1 MTTDM
6 QFKKVAIIGV
16 GLIGGSIAMVLRAKG
31 LCGHITGIGRSM
43 ENLGTAKKLGI
54 IDSFTREIEDGVKD
68 ADLVIVAVPV
78 LKTPEV
84 IKQAVPFLKPGA
96 IVTDVGSVKAAIVE
110 AVDAMLPEGI
120 YFVGAHPIAGGEKS
134 GCEAANV
141 ELFHGHKCVLTPSQD
156 TNKAALGAVKKIWQE
171 AGAQVVTMEAEIHDW
186 ILASTSHL
194 PHIIIYNLVNSVGDN
209 ANRRAD
215 LMTYSAG
222 GFKDS
227 TRIASSSPD
236 MWSEICGMNKANI
249 IDAIEGFQKRLE
261 NIKKCIQS
269 GDLTSLAREF
279 NKAKGFRDSLVPKPA
294 AAPALKPHA
303 HTPHEGP
310 CNHDHK

>member
-1 MTTDM
+1 MTTEIY
-6 QFKKVAIIGV
+6 FNKVAIIGV
-16 GLIGGSIAMVLRAKG
+16 GLIGGSIAMVLRSKG
-31 LCGHITGIGRSM
+31 LCGHITGIGRSV

-78 LKTPEV
+78 LKTPDV
-84 IKQAVPFLKPGA
+84 IKRAVPFLKPGA

-120 YFVGAHPIAGGEKS
+120 HFVGAHPIAGGEKS
-134 GCEAANV
+134 GCEAACV
-141 ELFHGHKCVLTPSQD
+141 DLFHGHKCVITPSEETD
-156 TNKAALGAVKKIWQE
+156 KAALAAVKKIWQE
-171 AGAQVVTMEAEIHDW
+171 AGAQVVTMDAEIHDW

-194 PHIIIYNLVNSVGDN
+194 PHIIIYNLVNAVGDN

-227 TRIASSSPD
+227 TRIAGSSPE
-236 MWSEICGMNKANI
+236 MWSEICGMNKGNI

-279 NKAKGFRDSLVPKPA
+279 TKAKGFRDSLVTKPA
-294 AAPALKPHA
+294 ATPKPHA